1 MVGDEGV
8 DDDAKLDTCEQKGE
22 AKGSPSLRQHLV
34 QEVKE
39 SGGLV
44 CVQEATSSSNH
55 VFSIVD
61 SLAKSTYEL
70 EKSTCNLEKSMAVHA
85 ETTNKRLDSHD
96 KRLDSHDKRLDSHDK
111 KFDAL
116 ASHAESTNKK
126 FDALM
131 THAETADERLD
142 SHDAKFH
149 EQDER
154 IATLTAAVARYENR
168 ALQNERRANIE
179 SFERTLF
186 DEDKSKRDGGSH
198 TKSVAGK
205 KKKASK
211 TSIRKKHKPFM
222 PSGPSG
228 HPCRKCEKDL
238 KGRCHQHRPT
248 PADLI

>member
-70 EKSTCNLEKSMAVHA
+70 EKSTCNLEKSMVVYA

-96 KRLDSHDKRLDSHDK
+96 KRLDSHDK
-111 KFDAL
+111 
-116 ASHAESTNKK
+116 
-126 FDALM
+126 
-131 THAETADERLD
+131 RLD

-186 DEDKSKRDGGSH
+186 DEDKSKRSARNHRSFH
-198 TKSVAGK
+198 TNCS
-205 KKKASK
+205 S
-211 TSIRKKHKPFM
+211 
-222 PSGPSG
+222 
-228 HPCRKCEKDL
+228 L
-238 KGRCHQHRPT
+238 
-248 PADLI
+248 